1 MQANTWDP
9 QVIVVGIDGSQQARH
24 ATSLAASLAR
34 KTGAE
39 IHLVTVV
46 RPPEGWWGI
55 VGSPPTSTALGNTLT
70 DAKQQI
76 LDMVAEEVDLTDIDY
91 QLVEEIGDPAKTL
104 VNYATSIGADLL
116 VVGKR
121 GAGIIERMMIGSVAN
136 RVVHDAQCP
145 VIVVP

>member
-9 QVIVVGIDGSQQARH
+9 QAIVVGIDGSQQARH
-24 ATSLAASLAR
+24 ATALAASMAR
-34 KTGAE
+34 ATGAK

-76 LDMVAEEVDLTDIDY
+76 LDLVAADVDLTDIDY

-104 VNYATSIGADLL
+104 VSYASSIEANLL
-116 VVGKR
+116 IVGKR

-145 VIVVP
+145 VVIVP

>member
-1 MQANTWDP
+1 MQAKPWDP
-9 QVIVVGIDGSQQARH
+9 QAIVVGIDGSQQARH
-24 ATSLAASLAR
+24 ATALAASMAR
-34 KTGAE
+34 ATGAE

-76 LDMVAEEVDLTDIDY
+76 LDLVAADVDLTDIDY

-104 VNYATSIGADLL
+104 VNYASSIDADLL
-116 VVGKR
+116 IVGKR

-145 VIVVP
+145 VVVVP

>member
-1 MQANTWDP
+1 MQASTWDP
-9 QVIVVGIDGSQQARH
+9 QAIVVGIDGSQQARH
-24 ATSLAASLAR
+24 ATALAASMAR
-34 KTGAE
+34 ATGAE

-76 LDMVAEEVDLTDIDY
+76 LDLVAANVDLTDIDY

-104 VNYATSIGADLL
+104 VNYASSIDADLL
-116 VVGKR
+116 IVGKR

-145 VIVVP
+145 VVVVP